1 MLVVGVAMSL
11 FVERRRA
18 EEREKVLGE
27 WRSNVI
33 VTLGVLV
40 CMFARIV
47 A

>member
-1 MLVVGVAMSL
+1 MVVGVAMGL

-18 EEREKVLGE
+18 EERQKVLGE

-33 VTLGVLV
+33 VDLGLLV